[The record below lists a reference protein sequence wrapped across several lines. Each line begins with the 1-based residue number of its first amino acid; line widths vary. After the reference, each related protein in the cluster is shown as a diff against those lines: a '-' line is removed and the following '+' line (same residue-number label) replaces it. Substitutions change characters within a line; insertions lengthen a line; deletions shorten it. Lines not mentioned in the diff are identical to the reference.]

1 MTNFASQPNLKDK
14 QIYSQIRNGLM
25 SNKITGRQVYE
36 MYKQGKFSPG
46 TTTLLF
52 DIIDFGKYEAEDVI
66 KNYR

>member
-1 MTNFASQPNLKDK
+1 MECEDTAAYYTFTNGE
-14 QIYSQIRNGLM
+14 IYLSTMFDRYTT
-25 SNKITGRQVYE
+25 K
-36 MYKQGKFSPG
+36 KQGKFSPG